1 MVGSVQTIRSEYSY
15 GYSSDDNDGIFW
27 GQPGMEEDFRKVI
40 YLGRA
45 NYRFRESILLGKYNI
60 SPDQLR
66 RVINSLKKEFN
77 GSEYHILNLNC
88 NHFSRKLVRELT
100 GLEIPAWINRL
111 AVLAS
116 YIPCCVPNSVL
127 AQPVEDQNLL

>member
-27 GQPGMEEDFRKVI
+27 GQP
-40 YLGRA
+40 GRA